1 MGNVLDRLHGL
12 HISQLCVR
20 NSSELNGMV
29 PVSPR
34 GPDVDRRAIENG
46 CAEFIFRRLE
56 GRRLEDR
63 VLDVLRI
70 TRMACATQGIDSDQV
85 SLAVQAECRAPDE
98 FVIAQQLLSGKIF
111 G

>member
-34 GPDVDRRAIENG
+34 GPDVAGAHHHGHVRADHQLGEVSELAVTE
-46 CAEFIFRRLE
+46 CE
-56 GRRLEDR
+56 GL
-63 VLDVLRI
+63 LAIGRI
-70 TRMACATQGIDSDQV
+70 DDGDEQGINGGYAQHAKRQNGADQV
-85 SLAVQAECRAPDE
+85 NRRT
-98 FVIAQQLLSGKIF
+98 G
-111 G
+111 